1 MTAPSVAS
9 RITAYLCSG
18 GLWNPELANHEVV
31 RDLLIDCRDEIDAL
45 RAEVEALREPA
56 PSWAQQGADIL
67 AAAVDDAIRRGALD
81 ARSLIADC
89 RLDYGRPFSPQEVA
103 QHLDKRRHETN
114 AARKP

>member
-1 MTAPSVAS
+1 MIEPLV
-9 RITAYLCSG
+9 CPHG
-18 GLWNPELANHEVV
+18 QLARSCEICP
-31 RDLLIDCRDEIDAL
+31 LLEEIDAL